1 MRRRALDALARFGVA
16 IDVDRETSGL
26 SVAEQQLVEIARAI
40 SHHGRIL
47 ILDEPS
53 AVLSLPEQERLFT
66 VLRRL
71 KSEGIT
77 ILYISHRLAEIFSL
91 CDRASVF
98 REGRL
103 VTTAATAGMQESD
116 IIAAMIGRLAAAVER
131 TQSGAVL
138 PRQLALEACF
148 GPPARPSRL
157 DVRAG
162 EVVGIAGFVG
172 AGRTELARALVGCSD
187 TRSID
192 LRIGGKKVLPRSPAE
207 AARHGL
213 VYVTEDR
220 KRDGLFGRLSVLI
233 NTTAASLPDITR
245 FGLIKFGR
253 ERRTG
258 QAILTRLRLKAP
270 SLDIGITALSG
281 GNQQKVVFA
290 RALLQKPKV
299 LICDEPTRG
308 VDVGAKE
315 EIYGLIGALATE
327 GVGVVVI
334 SSEFSELLRLCD
346 RILVMKDHAIVATFM
361 RGEAGET
368 ALLQAAGG
376 TE

>member
-1 MRRRALDALARFGVA
+1 
-16 IDVDRETSGL
+16 
-26 SVAEQQLVEIARAI
+26 
-40 SHHGRIL
+40 
-47 ILDEPS
+47 
-53 AVLSLPEQERLFT
+53 

-71 KSEGIT
+71 KAEGIT

-91 CDRASVF
+91 CDRISVF

-103 VTTAATAGMQESD
+103 VTTAATADMQESD
-116 IIAAMIGRLAAAVER
+116 IVAAMIGRPAMAAER
-131 TQSGAVL
+131 ARSGAV
-138 PRQLALEACF
+138 PSTPPALDARF
-148 GPPARPSRL
+148 GPPARRSRL

-172 AGRTELARALVGCSD
+172 AGRTELARALVGCAD
-187 TRSID
+187 NRSID
-192 LRIGGKKVLPRSPAE
+192 LRISDKTVSPRSPAD

-233 NTTAASLPDITR
+233 NATAASLPDATR
-245 FGLIKFGR
+245 LGLMQFGR

-270 SLDIGITALSG
+270 SLDTAITALSG

-290 RALLQKPKV
+290 RALLQRPKV

-315 EIYGLIGALATE
+315 EIYGLIGDLAAE

-346 RILVMKDHAIVATFM
+346 RILVMKDHAIVAAFT
-361 RGEAGET
+361 RGEADET

-376 TE
+376 TA

>member
-1 MRRRALDALARFGVA
+1 
-16 IDVDRETSGL
+16 
-26 SVAEQQLVEIARAI
+26 
-40 SHHGRIL
+40 
-47 ILDEPS
+47 
-53 AVLSLPEQERLFT
+53 
-66 VLRRL
+66 
-71 KSEGIT
+71 
-77 ILYISHRLAEIFSL
+77 
-91 CDRASVF
+91 
-98 REGRL
+98 
-103 VTTAATAGMQESD
+103 
-116 IIAAMIGRLAAAVER
+116 
-131 TQSGAVL
+131 
-138 PRQLALEACF
+138 
-148 GPPARPSRL
+148 
-157 DVRAG
+157 
-162 EVVGIAGFVG
+162 
-172 AGRTELARALVGCSD
+172 LARALVGCSD